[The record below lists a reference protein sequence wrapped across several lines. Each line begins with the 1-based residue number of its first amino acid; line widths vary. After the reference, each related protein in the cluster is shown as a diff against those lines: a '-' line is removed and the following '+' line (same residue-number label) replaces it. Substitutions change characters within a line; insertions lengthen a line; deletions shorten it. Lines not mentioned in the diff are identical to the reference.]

1 MSIHACKEIIDEIE
15 RESNSDKF
23 KELAKKLNDAMLA
36 DEREK
41 VSHRLGCQCSPPSRS
56 YLVCTLSHSKDA
68 SVPYLTGVG
77 DLVEED
83 SKAQLQTFRR
93 GLERKQ

>member
-1 MSIHACKEIIDEIE
+1 LIPAGGHLHWKGDLPMSIHACKEIIDEIE

-41 VSHRLGCQCSPPSRS
+41 VSHRLGCQC
-56 YLVCTLSHSKDA
+56 Y
-68 SVPYLTGVG
+68 
-77 DLVEED
+77 LVEED